1 MSTEA
6 LQMIAQATGIGA
18 TVGQGFV
25 DRSAGE
31 AQAGALRQQAQQATA
46 SAAYDETRAVR
57 ERRSIIAQ
65 QVAAAS
71 ADGSLD
77 GSSADVIRQNEV
89 NLIADALA
97 IRARGKMQAAG
108 FESRARV
115 ADYEAG
121 QAVPGALSSAGAR
134 LLETAYQ
141 RRMRGRVGI

>member
-108 FESRARV
+108 FDSRARV
-115 ADYEAG
+115 AGYEAG

-141 RRMRGRVGI
+141 RRLRGRVGI